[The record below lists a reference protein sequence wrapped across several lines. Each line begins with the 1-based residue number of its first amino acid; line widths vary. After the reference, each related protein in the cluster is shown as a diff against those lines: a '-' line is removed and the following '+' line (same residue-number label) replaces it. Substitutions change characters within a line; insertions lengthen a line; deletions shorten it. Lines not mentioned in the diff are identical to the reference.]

1 MADVKLEKKSFGIQA
16 RTKAKNLPWAYLAFA
31 AVFLGLNIAGL
42 TTGLGAGIL
51 GNLPQGAI
59 LNGNVWQSIANG
71 AYLLGQGTIVGAGV
85 LSPAIAYA
93 GIREAV
99 KFGRFKNAQ
108 KFSYQKGLVRG
119 GVDYDR
125 ELQKTEALVNSMLP
139 SSNFAA
145 SYLEKALAY
154 RQKYK
159 DTKNPF
165 KKAIYQ
171 EKYTWAEDIVRRSI
185 VKLTDRLA
193 ELSKLQNR
201 QWKRY
206 NSVTGLQQM
215 TVKEIASRK
224 REMQM
229 IQEYLWSILNKVDD
243 TDPFVTT
250 LIAQVKKHRIDKLNK
265 TTTMAGIYLVPETAD
280 PTFISQFNDAL
291 VQKKNVRNLITTLY
305 NDSSNEI
312 VSSNVYVSEEI
323 ARKIAH
329 LGLADID
336 ASRQQARASADE
348 ILNLQTQAQII
359 VDDMRLNLD
368 QSNKSLDNIK
378 DVENNA
384 NIILAT
390 LRNTLRNARNKKQ
403 GINKAYNQSVK
414 LLTDIGVAK
423 ADAESACQR
432 ILDLETDA
440 KDSAKEAASAATGAE
455 KSRRK
460 AQSNADKSENFAK
473 KAKDSAD
480 EAYSHAGSAMD
491 DADRAYRSRVAAENF
506 KRKAQSNA
514 DKTSNILVAAQSIA
528 TQLQDALTSAND
540 SKAEMQRAVT
550 QAQDALTKMGVKD
563 RVANAFL
570 ASIVENWKTSKIKAA
585 EASIAADEA
594 IIDARKTNTAAD
606 EAITGA
612 RIVEGMT
619 NTARNRN
626 AEIKELR
633 DEAKSNATKSKKD
646 ANATKRNRE
655 LSDEELEKMRKKG
668 LTAADYAEATGKIK
682 DIAEE
687 ELVKTKTARLGAEDE
702 QTKAEE
708 SAKNAHSYEQS
719 VEQIWVRS
727 RGKENTIG
735 QILDNIDKLYREL
748 KTTKKVETKEL
759 EKAKT
764 DLTSVILQLNI
775 QIENAQSSVD
785 SSSNKFVESLQSK
798 LDECEKLKKKFE
810 TYEEQMEKA
819 AKSATENAEKIQKI
833 ADEMQKHYNN
843 ARGKYDS
850 IEARLDHIE
859 DKFFD
864 GEIVSAELT
873 ALSKEITTLK
883 TAIEALKTGKVSQYQ
898 LEKLK
903 KQIAATDTLLFNR
916 LTGND
921 TAIDDLTEQL
931 NNLIKKI
938 DEIKTIKP
946 NTKKFELNKVLW
958 EIKGWARLIYYAK
971 KKGLKRIEWSS
982 LGGATKFIYDSP
994 EMQCAKRALSA
1005 ISYSASKPI
1014 GATFNE
1020 FVGLTYSDLSK
1031 ISSLEE
1037 ANALLDETKG
1047 AISEYNSEH
1056 KV

>member
-171 EKYTWAEDIVRRSI
+171 EKYTWAEDVVRRSI

-514 DKTSNILVAAQSIA
+514 DKTGNILVTAQGIA
-528 TQLQDALTSAND
+528 TQLQDALTDANN
-540 SKAEMQRAVT
+540 SKAKMLRAVK
-550 QAQDALTKMGVKD
+550 QAQDALVIMGVRD
-563 RVANAFL
+563 IVAKAFVK
-570 ASIVENWKTSKIKAA
+570 SIFENWETSRTKTDEIIELKDKA
-585 EASIAADEA
+585 S
-594 IIDARKTNTAAD
+594 TATD

-619 NTARNRN
+619 KTVRNRA
-626 AEIKELR
+626 AETKELR
-633 DEAKSNATKSKKD
+633 DEAKSNEAKIKKNT
-646 ANATKRNRE
+646 NATIKNKE
-655 LSDEELEKMRKKG
+655 LSDEELEKTN
-668 LTAADYAEATGKIK
+668 TARRGAEDEFG
-682 DIAEE
+682 
-687 ELVKTKTARLGAEDE
+687 KTKTARIGTEEELGKATTARIGAEEE
-702 QTKAEE
+702 QAKAEE

>member
-1 MADVKLEKKSFGIQA
+1 MADVKLEEKKFGIQS
-16 RTKAKNLPWAYLAFA
+16 RTKAKNLPLAYLAFA

-51 GNLPQGAI
+51 GDLPQGAI

-71 AYLLGQGTIVGAGV
+71 AYLLAQGTAVGAGV
-85 LSPAIAYA
+85 LSGAIAYA
-93 GIREAV
+93 GIREVV

-108 KFSYQKGLVRG
+108 KFSYQKGLVRE
-119 GVDYDR
+119 GVAYDR

-159 DTKNPF
+159 DTKNPL
-165 KKAIYQ
+165 KKAYYR
-171 EKYTWAEDIVRRSI
+171 EKYTWTEDVVRRSI

-215 TVKEIASRK
+215 TKEEIASRK

-265 TTTMAGIYLVPETAD
+265 TTTMAGIYLVPDNAD
-280 PTFISQFNDAL
+280 PTFISQFNNAL
-291 VQKKNVRNLITTLY
+291 VQKKNVRNLITTFY

-336 ASRQQARASADE
+336 ASRRQAKRSVDD
-348 ILNLQTQAQII
+348 IDKLHKQAQII
-359 VDDMRLNLD
+359 VGDMRLNLE
-368 QSNKSLDNIK
+368 QSNTSLDNIK
-378 DVENNA
+378 DIENNA

-390 LRNTLRNARNKKQ
+390 LRNTLRNAGRKKRR
-403 GINKAYNQSVK
+403 INEVYNQSVD
-414 LLTDIGVAK
+414 LLTKMGVTEE
-423 ADAESACQR
+423 DAESACQR
-432 ILDLETDA
+432 IVDLETKA
-440 KDSAKEAASAATGAE
+440 TSAAMGAE
-455 KSRRK
+455 KSADDADKFKRK
-460 AQSNADKSENFAK
+460 AQSDADKSANFAK

-480 EAYSHAGSAMD
+480 EAYFHAGSAYD
-491 DADRAYRSRVAAENF
+491 DADRAYNSRVAAEKF
-506 KRKAQSNA
+506 KRKAQSNT
-514 DKTSNILVAAQSIA
+514 DKTSNILVAAQNIA
-528 TQLQDALTSAND
+528 TQLQDALTSANN

-550 QAQDALTKMGVKD
+550 QAQDALTEMGIKVT
-563 RVANAFL
+563 VADGFIK
-570 ASIVENWKTSKIKAA
+570 SIIENLETSKTKAA
-585 EASIAADEA
+585 EASA
-594 IIDARKTNTAAD
+594 AAD

-612 RIVEGMT
+612 RKAGNAADEAITGVKIIEGMT
-619 NTARNRN
+619 KTARNRN

-633 DEAKSNATKSKKD
+633 DEAKSNTDKSNKD
-646 ANATKRNRE
+646 ANATRRNRE
-655 LSDEELEKMRKKG
+655 LSDEELDKMRKNG

-687 ELVKTKTARLGAEDE
+687 ELDKTKTARLGAEDE
-702 QTKAEE
+702 QAKAEE
-708 SAKNAHSYEQS
+708 SAKKARSHEQAA
-719 VEQIWVRS
+719 EQIRNRMS
-727 RGKENTIG
+727 QLENSAN
-735 QILDNIDKLYREL
+735 QILSNIRKISNEL
-748 KTTKKVETKEL
+748 KNVK
-759 EKAKT
+759 KT
-764 DLTSVILQLNI
+764 DIAEHEKLTNDLNI
-775 QIENAQSSVD
+775 EITKLNVVINDFNNLKESGEIARGDLETLKQYIADIKQAIETA
-785 SSSNKFVESLQSK
+785 
-798 LDECEKLKKKFE
+798 
-810 TYEEQMEKA
+810 KA
-819 AKSATENAEKIQKI
+819 NIEAAEKSATENAEKIQKI
-833 ADEMQKHYNN
+833 ADEMQKHYNK

-883 TAIEALKTGKVSQYQ
+883 DAIEALNTGKVSQYQ
-898 LEKLK
+898 LKKLK
-903 KQIAATDTLLFNR
+903 EQIAETDIKLFNR

-931 NNLIKKI
+931 NNLIKKV

-946 NTKKFELNKVLW
+946 NSKKFELNKVLR

-982 LGGATKFIYDSP
+982 LAGATTYIYNST

-1014 GATFNE
+1014 GAIFNE
-1020 FVGLTYSDLSK
+1020 FVGLTYSDISK

-1047 AISEYNSEH
+1047 AISEYNSER